1 MTFEQFMS
9 QMLKPTYV
17 WRMASGLVGMQAR
30 QHGEAPLVRSART
43 RMANA
48 RRRIDDLVL
57 ERAAV
62 IADERRCAAV
72 SFKVT
77 EEKGGKPI
85 EEGGGTTHP
94 VRCEYQRGH
103 GKVLGRERTST
114 GQLDIHGREW
124 DHGAPSAKVWW
135 NE

>member
-1 MTFEQFMS
+1 MMTFEQFMS
-9 QMLKPTYV
+9 AMLKPTYV
-17 WRMASGLVGMQAR
+17 WRMASGVVHPWHR
-30 QHGEAPLVRSART
+30 EDDDERPLVKSGRT

-48 RRRIDDLVL
+48 QRRIDDLVL

-72 SFKVT
+72 HEVYLS
-77 EEKGGKPI
+77 ESRQPE
-85 EEGGGTTHP
+85 H

-103 GKVLGRERTST
+103 EPIHGRGATST
-114 GQLDIHGREW
+114 GQMTMHAEIY